1 MPNPYHDAEG
11 KFTSRLGMSDAV
23 DGLVQ
28 SGRFDEAFRL
38 RQEYTAAVKGQD
50 DGSDDGVVLEWEED
64 DFEDDEDYDDEFPPT
79 AADVEE
85 ARLLMEF
92 LGSRRRT
99 PMYRGDWERVNH
111 GSGPT
116 LGQVR
121 QEAASRN
128 TQMSAYEEART
139 YYEKLLALWEASD
152 KNQDRGS

>member
-1 MPNPYHDAEG
+1 MPNPFHDADG
-11 KFTSRLGMSDAV
+11 RFTSKEGMGDAV

-28 SGRFDEAFRL
+28 SGRLDEAFRL
-38 RQEYTAAVKGQD
+38 QQEYDAAVN
-50 DGSDDGVVLEWEED
+50 DGVPAGWED
-64 DFEDDEDYDDEFPPT
+64 LDFEDDEDYEAEFPPT

-85 ARLLMEF
+85 ARRLME
-92 LGSRRRT
+92 LVGSRRRS

-128 TQMSAYEEART
+128 KQVSDYQEAKAR
-139 YYEKLLALWEASD
+139 YEKLLALWEASD
-152 KNQDRGS
+152 KRQDSDF